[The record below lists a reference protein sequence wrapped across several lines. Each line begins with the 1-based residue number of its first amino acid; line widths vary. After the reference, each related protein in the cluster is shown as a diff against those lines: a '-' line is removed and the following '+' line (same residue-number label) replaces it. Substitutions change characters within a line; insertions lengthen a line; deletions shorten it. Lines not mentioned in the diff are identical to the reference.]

1 MHEAL
6 LFSPSG
12 DEAVICRLC
21 PRHCRIES
29 GDRGFCGVRENIS
42 GTLYA
47 NSYGKLTAAG
57 LDPVEKKPLY
67 HYLPGTQTF
76 SVSSYGCNFTCRHCQ
91 NYTLSQVRD
100 MFASAVPPEDLIA
113 EVQKTP
119 AKSISFTYNE
129 PTLSFEYALDVLRLA
144 KPAGLGSAFITNG
157 YMSEEALRELA
168 PYLGA
173 IRIDLKAFTDEFYR
187 KVCGA
192 HLAPV
197 LDTILR
203 AKELGLH
210 LELVTLIIP
219 GYNDSPEEIDAMLS
233 WETEHLGTLIPHHFT
248 RFSPMYRMENARP
261 TPKETL
267 DRIFVQ
273 AKEHGIAYP
282 YIGNIMHAAGS
293 ETRCPTCGER
303 LLLRT
308 GYVTK
313 MPGISAGKCKNCG
326 RPFDGIWYDQGRYLS
341 KKNYANA
348 G

>member
-1 MHEAL
+1 MHKAL
-6 LFSPSG
+6 LFSPSE
-12 DEAVICRLC
+12 DDAVICHLC
-21 PRHCRIES
+21 PRHCRIAD
-29 GDRGFCGVRENIS
+29 GDRGFCGVRENIC
-42 GTLYA
+42 GILYA
-47 NSYGKLTAAG
+47 NSYGKITAAG

-76 SVSSYGCNFTCRHCQ
+76 SVSSYGCNLTCRHCQ
-91 NYTLSQVRD
+91 NYTLSQVRE
-100 MFASAVPPEDLIA
+100 MFASAVSPEDLMK

-144 KPAGLGSAFITNG
+144 DNAGLGSVFITNG
-157 YMSEEALRELA
+157 YMSEEALGELA

-187 KVCGA
+187 TVCGA

-210 LELVTLIIP
+210 LELVTLVIP
-219 GYNDSPEEIDAMLS
+219 GYNDSAEEIDAMLS
-233 WETEHLGTLIPHHFT
+233 WETEHLGNLVPHHFT
-248 RFSPMYRMENARP
+248 RFSPMYRMENAQP

-267 DRIFVQ
+267 DRIFAQ
-273 AKEHGIAYP
+273 AKEHGLAYP

-293 ETRCPTCGER
+293 QTRCPGCGE
-303 LLLRT
+303 LLILRA

-313 MPGISAGKCKNCG
+313 MPGLAEGRCRNCG
-326 RPFDGIWYDQGRYLS
+326 RPFDGQV
-341 KKNYANA
+341 A
-348 G
+348 GGLG